1 MMRGTGLYW
10 TLLGLAGLGIL
21 AVRFFPPARPP
32 YLGVRNGQLP
42 ACPASPN
49 CVCSQASDADHTV
62 APLDFTGSPDQAFQ
76 AARRAVEQ
84 LGRIQVVR
92 VDEAGRYLHAE
103 ARTRLMGFVDDLE
116 LFVDDTTGQIHFRS
130 ASRLGYSDLGVNR
143 DRVQRLKA
151 AIAAQLASASQ
162 GS

>member
-1 MMRGTGLYW
+1 MTRISLFGM
-10 TLLGLAGLGIL
+10 LLGLASLGVL
-21 AVRFFPPARPP
+21 AVRWFPPARPP

-49 CVCSQASDADHTV
+49 CVCSQASDADHLV
-62 APLDFTGSPDQAFQ
+62 DPLGFTGSPDQAFQ

-84 LGRIQVVR
+84 MARTEVVR

-103 ARTRLMGFVDDLE
+103 SRTRLMGFVDDLE
-116 LFVDDTTGQIHFRS
+116 LFVDEATRQIHFRS

-143 DRVQRLKA
+143 DRVQQLKA
-151 AIAAQLASASQ
+151 AIAASLTQ
-162 GS
+162 G